1 MTYDML
7 TIPVVVAAFAAVFA
21 SGEILRRKFQLA
33 PETTRKIVHFGGCM
47 VALTFPLLFKS
58 HWSVLALAAGFSGL
72 IYLGGRF
79 NFLHSINDVERKSH
93 GGIYHPLAIY
103 ACFLL
108 AQMMGHMYFYGIAIA
123 VLALA
128 DSMAALVGSSYG
140 RNKYMVD
147 GGDRRSIEG
156 SCIFFFA
163 TFLIVHLSLLLATET
178 GRMESVLI
186 AVLIAVL
193 VTLFEAVS
201 LGGSDNLFIP
211 LGTLFILAKNV
222 QPDTE
227 EVEFQLAVLAATF
240 AATLLLTMPYRKI
253 GASGV
258 AVLALAAYTAWGLV
272 DFLWMLPVVYGVVL
286 ICHTGWFAAEPSA
299 ENTARVRTVFY
310 LVLVPVLWVLAAN
323 IVWKLTGLKA
333 HSLFFPP
340 FAAALMAQ
348 LMISRVRLRGRAYS
362 RIRLVA
368 ECCIFNLPL
377 AAATLLAAGD
387 WGERWLFAAGETA
400 AVIATAAVY
409 RHAFSRSRISPTAL
423 LRLRTALV
431 LISSLLLMVL
441 LLAHAELPE
450 GWVR

>member
-1 MTYDML
+1 VNNIIAEVFYCLIALIFILVGIKALKDKSSPTRIYTALFWFVLAFTFAIGPYMPYWITGVCILIITVL
-7 TIPVVVAAFAAVFA
+7 TAMGRVKPSKGDVP
-21 SGEILRRKFQLA
+21 A
-33 PETTRKIVHFGGCM
+33 PETTRKNADKLGYKVFVPAVC
-47 VALTFPLLFKS
+47 
-58 HWSVLALAAGFSGL
+58 LALF
-72 IYLGGRF
+72 
-79 NFLHSINDVERKSH
+79 
-93 GGIYHPLAIY
+93 
-103 ACFLL
+103 
-108 AQMMGHMYFYGIAIA
+108 
-123 VLALA
+123 
-128 DSMAALVGSSYG
+128 
-140 RNKYMVD
+140 
-147 GGDRRSIEG
+147 
-156 SCIFFFA
+156 
-163 TFLIVHLSLLLATET
+163 
-178 GRMESVLI
+178 
-186 AVLIAVL
+186 
-193 VTLFEAVS
+193 
-201 LGGSDNLFIP
+201 
-211 LGTLFILAKNV
+211 
-222 QPDTE
+222 
-227 EVEFQLAVLAATF
+227 AVLAATF
-240 AATLLLTMPYRKI
+240 AATLLRTMPYRKI